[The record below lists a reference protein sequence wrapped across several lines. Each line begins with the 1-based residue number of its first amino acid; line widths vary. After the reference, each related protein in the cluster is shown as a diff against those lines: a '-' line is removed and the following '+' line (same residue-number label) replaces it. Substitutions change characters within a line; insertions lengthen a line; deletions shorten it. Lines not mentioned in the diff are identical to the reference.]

1 MCSERR
7 RRKTDMNDLHSLV
20 MIMILGAAA
29 VSDLRFWRISNR
41 LLLAGAAIMTAV
53 HMMEPSAADLR
64 GLLPG
69 IMLEALMLLL
79 FKHHMTGGGDVKL
92 NALIL
97 YAMPNA
103 SGVRILVL
111 GMLFAA
117 GYGIWKLWRRGM
129 WTERIRH
136 MQRFLQK
143 NIHKEKYAYYLK
155 ERDGTGPAI
164 PMAVF
169 MLLAAC
175 LTVSAG

>member
-1 MCSERR
+1 M
-7 RRKTDMNDLHSLV
+7 
-20 MIMILGAAA
+20 
-29 VSDLRFWRISNR
+29 
-41 LLLAGAAIMTAV
+41 
-53 HMMEPSAADLR
+53 
-64 GLLPG
+64 
-69 IMLEALMLLL
+69 MLLL

-111 GMLFAA
+111 GMLSAA
-117 GYGIWKLWRRGM
+117 GYGIWKLWRRGLWM
-129 WTERIRH
+129 ERIRH
-136 MQRFLQK
+136 MRRFLEK
-143 NIHKEKYAYYLK
+143 NVHKEKYAYYLK
-155 ERDGTGPAI
+155 ERDGTDPAI

>member
-69 IMLEALMLLL
+69 IILEALMLLL

-111 GMLFAA
+111 GMLSAA
-117 GYGIWKLWRRGM
+117 GYGIWKLWRRGLWM
-129 WTERIRH
+129 ERIRH
-136 MQRFLQK
+136 MRRFLEK
-143 NIHKEKYAYYLK
+143 NAHKEKYAYYLK
-155 ERDGTGPAI
+155 ERDGTDPAI

-175 LTVSAG
+175 LIVSAG